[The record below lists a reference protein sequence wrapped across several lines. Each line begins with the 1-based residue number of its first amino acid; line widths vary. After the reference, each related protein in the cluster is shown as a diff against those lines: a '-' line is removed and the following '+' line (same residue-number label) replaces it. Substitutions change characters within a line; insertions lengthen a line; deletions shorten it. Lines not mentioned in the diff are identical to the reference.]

1 MKKRCFLFISLT
13 LVASLCVQEQSAVG
27 STGGHHGVPPIAITT
42 SSLPGG
48 TVGGAYTAT
57 LAASGGTPPYS
68 WSVVSGQLPAGLR
81 LSNSGVISGTPTASG
96 SFFFTPQVK
105 DSASS
110 PQAATQS
117 ESITV
122 TASYFST
129 LPPGSILPTDSDC
142 TSRVRYSSW
151 EPRPDNYTAN
161 HTTGITGVQINGAS
175 NTFNSKYAGRIN
187 GSFTGTTDEILQ
199 WGACKWGLDENIQ
212 RARAVQESY
221 WHQSRLGD
229 LNLSSSACALIG
241 QTAPCWTSYGIL
253 QVKGTVHTGT
263 YPASQNSTPFNVD
276 YALAWQRA
284 CFEGDFTWMNGQP
297 GNTQTY
303 NAGDIWGCVGAW
315 FSGSW
320 YDSGAQAYI
329 SSVKQ
334 YLANKQWLQPGF

>member
-1 MKKRCFLFISLT
+1 MKKRCLLFISLT
-13 LVASLCVQEQSAVG
+13 LVASLCIQQSAVG
-27 STGGHHGVPPIAITT
+27 RSRGPDRVPPIAITT

-48 TVGGAYTAT
+48 TVGSAYSAT
-57 LAASGGTPPYS
+57 LTASGGTPPYS
-68 WSVVSGQLPAGLR
+68 WSVVSGQLPAGLT
-81 LSNSGVISGTPTASG
+81 LSNSGVISGTPSASG

-122 TASYFST
+122 AASYFST
-129 LPPGSILPTDSDC
+129 LPPGSTLPTDSDC

-151 EPRPDNYTAN
+151 EPRPDNNTAN

-175 NTFNSKYAGRIN
+175 STFNSKYAGRIN

-221 WHQSRLGD
+221 WHQSQLGD
-229 LNLSSSACALIG
+229 QTSNSTACASIG
-241 QTAPCWTSYGIL
+241 QSAPCYQSYGIL
-253 QVKGTVHTGT
+253 QIKGPVHTGT
-263 YPASQNSTPFNVD
+263 YPTSKNSTSFNVD
-276 YALAWQRA
+276 YSLAWQRA
-284 CFEGDFTWMNGQP
+284 CFEGDFTWLGNG
-297 GNTQTY
+297 Y
-303 NAGDIWGCVGAW
+303 AAGDIWGCVGAW
-315 FSGSW
+315 FSGNW